1 MTDVRA
7 DGERFTRPRDRKGD
21 RVFRTEATCAKAL
34 RWEKHSIPK
43 KMKGQHR
50 YKSMMREEEIAMR

>member
-1 MTDVRA
+1 MIREGFLQEQMTDVRA

-21 RVFRTEATCAKAL
+21 IVFRTEATACAKAL

-43 KMKGQHR
+43 KMKAK
-50 YKSMMREEEIAMR
+50 YD